1 MLTNIMNH
9 GVQSQ
14 LNLYG
19 APGRQVIGVAA
30 EGLNQHLSRAEIL
43 SRMVAEIRRIGPGR
57 VSRHAGDPA
66 VINVLDISPAT
77 IVDRQAFVREIRAA
91 NINFFQP
98 PRDPAFHLE
107 IRQPGH

>member
-43 SRMVAEIRRIGPGR
+43 SRMVAEIRRIGPVWMDWLLSLMG
-57 VSRHAGDPA
+57 
-66 VINVLDISPAT
+66 N
-77 IVDRQAFVREIRAA
+77 E
-91 NINFFQP
+91 
-98 PRDPAFHLE
+98 
-107 IRQPGH
+107 